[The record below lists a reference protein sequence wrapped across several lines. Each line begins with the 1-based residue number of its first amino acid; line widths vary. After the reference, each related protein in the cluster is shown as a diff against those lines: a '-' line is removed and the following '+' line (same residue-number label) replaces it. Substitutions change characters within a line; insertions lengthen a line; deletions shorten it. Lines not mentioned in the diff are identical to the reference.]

1 MAMLLLC
8 RGIRQGLA
16 TALPP
21 LPVKNSPH
29 TTQLVTE
36 ATDLRSK
43 LVEGSFHSHWD
54 LMRRRLRRE
63 DWGRHLGC
71 RDCGR
76 GCELGSHTRRA
87 DAIPP
92 FAGGNGGIA

>member
-8 RGIRQGLA
+8 HHIRQGRLA
-16 TALPP
+16 TASP

-36 ATDLRSK
+36 AADLRSK
-43 LVEGSFHSHWD
+43 LVKGSFHSHWD
-54 LMRRRLRRE
+54 
-63 DWGRHLGC
+63 WGGHLGC
-71 RDCGR
+71 RHCGR

-87 DAIPP
+87 AATPP